1 VQLIDI
7 SQELRDSVINKL
19 QQKAP
24 IADNVA
30 HSLFQS
36 YFSRHPEQLDLI
48 DSNDCNLGLLVT
60 AMIRWNNNAV
70 ETAATTSSRIAVSR
84 LQRI

>member
-1 VQLIDI
+1 MQYSDI
-7 SQELRDSVINKL
+7 SEELRDTVINKL

-24 IADNVA
+24 IADAVA
-30 HSLFQS
+30 HTLFQN
-36 YFSRHPEQLDLI
+36 YFIKHPEQLDLI
-48 DSNDCNLGLLVT
+48 GSNDCNLGVLVT

-70 ETAATTSSRIAVSR
+70 ETAATTSSRIAVAR